1 MNNNASRTR
10 SVSSF
15 SPDDPADAAPPGGP
29 RALSRTLRIIECLAG
44 VPEGITLTQLSAAL
58 ESPKSSL
65 LGLLRPLCALGYVV
79 NVNGRYT
86 LGPAAYRLGV
96 SIMPTLSM
104 ARIAHPILRQL
115 ADQFEETV
123 LIATLDRDAARAIYI
138 DKVESSRSIRYTVPL
153 GTGRPL
159 YCSAAGRVL
168 LAHADNA
175 FIEHYLRTA
184 VFEPL
189 TPRTVTSPSEVRD
202 LLPKI
207 REQGLAMTVGEV
219 SADVAGFAAPIFDHR
234 GVAIAALTMAAP
246 VSRVQTCAST
256 AAKLVQDAAES
267 ISFGFGYPK
276 AEWKVSLPEPA
287 LGDLPPGP
295 PSSSSPG
302 RPRRRDSADS

>member
-1 MNNNASRTR
+1 MNNNASRNR
-10 SVSSF
+10 AASPF
-15 SPDDPADAAPPGGP
+15 SPDEPAEAGGPGGP
-29 RALSRTLRIIECLAG
+29 RALSRTLRIIERLAG
-44 VPEGITLTQLSAAL
+44 VPEGSTLTQLSAAL

-104 ARIAHPILRQL
+104 ARIAQPILRQL

-138 DKVESSRSIRYTVPL
+138 DKVESSHSIRYTVPL
-153 GTGRPL
+153 GTARPL

-168 LAHADNA
+168 LAHADTA
-175 FIEHYLRTA
+175 FVEHYLRTA
-184 VFEPL
+184 AFEPL
-189 TPRTVTSPSEVRD
+189 TLRTVTSPSEVRD

-234 GVAIAALTMAAP
+234 GVVIAALAMAAL
-246 VSRVQTCAST
+246 VSRVQTYAPT

-287 LGDLPPGP
+287 PSDLPPGP
-295 PSSSSPG
+295 RPSGPTG
-302 RPRRRDSADS
+302 RPRRRGTAES